1 MVVPSFKNHRRRT
14 TYHPEIKA
22 AVQLDILPP
31 EIKSLIPKSTRS
43 TFKKQD
49 LSDIFGIEYSH
60 YLPDVIELT
69 KKLIKYKALLKLY
82 RAFNRIKNTII
93 FIYSHMKNI
102 KPHLKRFKKKIVTTI
117 ERVKDTLGLERVCRW
132 FFNISVKT
140 FYSWLSQVRHNCP
153 TSVLNRCRRIWPHQ
167 LTVKEQNSM
176 KKCLNDPFFKGWAVY
191 QIAIYA
197 LINNILPACIGTW
210 YKYIYK
216 FGIIINRIRKKKPK
230 KGIRASR
237 SNELWHMDVTVYKTN
252 TGEKA
257 CIYILMDNFSRFI
270 LSWKLSR
277 VVSGSICTSM
287 LREAFLTYIDPV
299 PEVSGNTTIL
309 LCDGGPE
316 NNNPDFDG
324 FVNQNTIPLKKLIA
338 QKDIHFSNSMIEAF
352 NKKLKYQHLFPA
364 TITDYHSLE
373 KHLKKSIDDYNTL
386 RPHHAHAKKYLTPS
400 QVYFGESVDI
410 EKIKKQLEEARK
422 RRILENRKAVCPG
435 CST

>member
-1 MVVPSFKNHRRRT
+1 MVVPSFEKKSIRT
-14 TYHPEIKA
+14 TYHPDIKA
-22 AVQLDILPP
+22 AVQLYILPDD
-31 EIKSLIPKSTRS
+31 IKQKIPKSNRS

-49 LSDIFGIEYSH
+49 LSDIFGIEYSN
-60 YLPDVIELT
+60 YFYDSIELT
-69 KKLIKYKALLKLY
+69 KKLIKCQALLKLY
-82 RAFNRIKNTII
+82 RAFNHIKNTLI
-93 FIYSHMKNI
+93 FIYSHIKNI
-102 KPHLKRFKKKIVTTI
+102 KPHLKRFNKKIVTTI
-117 ERVKDTLGLERVCRW
+117 ERVKDTLGLNRVCNW

-140 FYSWLSQVRHNCP
+140 FYSWLSLVRHNCP
-153 TSVLNRCRRIWPHQ
+153 TSVLNKCRHTWPNQ

-197 LINNILPACIGTW
+197 LIHNIIKACVGTW
-210 YKYIYK
+210 YNYIYK

-230 KGIRASR
+230 QGIRACR

-287 LREAFLTYIDPV
+287 LREACLKYLDHV
-299 PEVSGNTTIL
+299 PEVAGDTTIL

-316 NNNPDFDG
+316 NNNSDVDG

-373 KHLKKSIDDYNTL
+373 KHLEKSINDYNTV
-386 RPHHAHAKKYLTPS
+386 RPHHAHANQYLTPS

-410 EKIKKQLEEARK
+410 EKIKNNVKKQES
-422 RRILENRKAVCPG
+422 VVF
-435 CST
+435 